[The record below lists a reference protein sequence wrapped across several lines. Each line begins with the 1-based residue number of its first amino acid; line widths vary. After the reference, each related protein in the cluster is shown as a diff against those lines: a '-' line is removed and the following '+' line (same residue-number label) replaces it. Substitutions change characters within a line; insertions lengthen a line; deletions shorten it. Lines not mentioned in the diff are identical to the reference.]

1 MQATGG
7 CNVSEPRNWVK
18 KDPTQENVFWP
29 TDELKKRAWVSDE
42 SIYAEASA
50 DPVAFWSERAEELH
64 WFKKWD
70 KAYDFAPHAYK
81 WFVGAQTNLSYNSL
95 DRHIQAGNGDRI
107 ALIWE
112 PEPTGEPALKLT
124 YKQLYERV
132 CKLANGLKSLGVKK
146 GDRVG
151 IYLPMIPEAVIA
163 MQACARIGAPHSVV
177 FSAFSPD
184 SLRDRMD
191 DAGAKVLITADG
203 YYRRG
208 KAIPLKK
215 NADEGVSGTPVEK
228 VVVVKRLDG
237 SAPMTPGRDIWYD
250 ELVASAAGDCPAE
263 PLDSEHLSFLLYT
276 SGTTGKPKGIMHT
289 TGGYAVQS
297 YATAKWN
304 FDLHPGDVYWCTA
317 DVGWI
322 TGHTYINY
330 GPLMNGVTTLL
341 YEGSPDAPDFGRMWA
356 IIEKHRVT
364 QLYTAPTAIRMF
376 VKWGDEWPAK
386 YDLTSLRLLGTV
398 GEPIN
403 VDAWMWYFEKIG
415 GGRCPIIDTW
425 WQTETGA
432 NMVNNLP
439 GIGPFIPT
447 VAGRAF
453 PGILGDILDSSGQSL
468 KPGEGGYLSIFN
480 PFPPALTR
488 GIYGDMERFQAQYFS
503 DYGPERYFTSDGA
516 RKDEMGNFRITGRVD
531 DVMNVAGHR
540 LATAEVESALAQ
552 NDKVSEVAVVSK
564 PHDLKG
570 EVPVAFVLLRKGID
584 PSDEIRKELLA
595 TVNKVIGPTGRPEEI
610 VFAHDVPKTRSG
622 KIMRRVLKALVRDE
636 PVGDLTTLQNPES
649 VDQLKK
655 LVSHKA

>member
-1 MQATGG
+1 M
-7 CNVSEPRNWVK
+7 SEAKQWVK
-18 KDPTQENVFWP
+18 KDPTRENVFWP

-42 SIYAEASA
+42 AIYKKAAA
-50 DPVAFWSERAEELH
+50 DPVAFWSQQAEELH

-70 KAYDFAPHAYK
+70 KAYDPAPYAYK
-81 WFVGAQTNLSYNSL
+81 WFVGGKINLSYNSL
-95 DRHIQAGNGDRI
+95 DRHIQAGNGDRVAI
-107 ALIWE
+107 IWE
-112 PEPTGEPALKLT
+112 PEPMNEKPLHIT
-124 YKQLYERV
+124 YKELHERV
-132 CKLANGLKSLGVKK
+132 CRLSNGLKSLGVKK

-151 IYLPMIPEAVIA
+151 IYLPMIPEAVVA

-177 FSAFSPD
+177 FSAFSPE
-184 SLRDRMD
+184 SLRDRLD

-208 KAIPLKK
+208 KPIDLKK
-215 NADEGVSGTPVEK
+215 AAEQGAEGTKVEK
-228 VVVVKRLDG
+228 IVVVKRLGD
-237 SAPMTPGRDIWYD
+237 SAPMKAGRDIWYHD
-250 ELVASAAGDCPAE
+250 LIAKASADCPAE
-263 PLDSEHLSFLLYT
+263 PLDSEHLSYLLYT

-304 FDLHPGDVYWCTA
+304 FDMHPGDIYWCTA
-317 DVGWI
+317 DVGWV

-330 GPLMNGVTTLL
+330 GPLMNGITSFM
-341 YEGSPDAPDFGRMWA
+341 YEGSPDMPDYGRMWDM
-356 IIEKHRVT
+356 IQRHKIT
-364 QLYTAPTAIRMF
+364 QLYTAPTLIRMLI
-376 VKWGDEWPAK
+376 KQGDEWPAK
-386 YDLTSLRLLGTV
+386 YDLSSLRILGTV

-447 VAGRAF
+447 VAGRGF
-453 PGILGDILDSSGQSL
+453 PGIVGDILDSGGQSM
-468 KPGEGGYLSIFN
+468 KVNEGGYLAIFS

-488 GIYGDMERFQAQYFS
+488 GIYGDMDRFKTQYFS

-570 EVPVAFVLLRKGID
+570 EVPVAFVLLRKGIE
-584 PSDEIRKELLA
+584 PSEEIRKDLLA
-595 TVNKVIGPTGRPEEI
+595 TVNRVIGPTGRPEEI
-610 VFAHDVPKTRSG
+610 IFVHDVPKTRSG
-622 KIMRRVLKALVRDE
+622 KIMRRILKSLVRDE
-636 PVGDLTTLQNPES
+636 PIGDLTTLLNPET
-649 VDQLKK
+649 VDELKK
-655 LVSHKA
+655 AVGYKG

>member
-1 MQATGG
+1 
-7 CNVSEPRNWVK
+7 VSEAIQWVK
-18 KDPTQENVFWP
+18 KDPAKENVFWP
-29 TDELKKRAWVSDE
+29 TEELQKRAWVADE
-42 SIYAEASA
+42 SIYTEANA
-50 DPVAFWSERAEELH
+50 DPVKFWARHAEELH
-64 WFKKWD
+64 WFKKWEKD
-70 KAYDFAPHAYK
+70 YEFAPQAYK
-81 WFVGAQTNLSYNSL
+81 WFIGGKINLSYNSL
-95 DRHIQAGNGDRI
+95 DRQIEAGKGDRI

-112 PEPTGEPALKLT
+112 PEPVDEEPRKITYSELHELVSKFANVLK
-124 YKQLYERV
+124 
-132 CKLANGLKSLGVKK
+132 GLGVKK

-184 SLRDRMD
+184 SLRDRLI

-208 KAIPLKK
+208 KQIDLKK
-215 NADEGVSGTPVEK
+215 NADAGIEGTAVEK

-237 SAPMTPGRDIWYD
+237 SAKMTPGRDLWYH
-250 ELVASAAGDCPAE
+250 ELMEGASADCPAE
-263 PLDSEHLSFLLYT
+263 EMDSEDLSFLLYT

-297 YATAKWN
+297 YLTAKWN
-304 FDLHPGDVYWCTA
+304 FDLHDGDIFWCTA

-330 GPLMNGVTTLL
+330 GPLMNGVTSVIF
-341 YEGSPDAPDFGRMWA
+341 EGSPDFPDYGRFWA
-356 IIEKHRVT
+356 IIEKHKIT

-376 VKWGDEWPAK
+376 IKWGDEWPAK
-386 YDLTSLRLLGTV
+386 HDLSSLRLLGTV

-403 VDAWMWYFEKIG
+403 VDAWLWYFEKIG

-447 VAGRAF
+447 VAGRPF
-453 PGILGDILDSSGQSL
+453 PGVIADILDSSGTPVN
-468 KPGEGGYLSIFN
+468 PGEGGYLAIYS

-488 GIYGDMERFQAQYFS
+488 GIYGDMERFTNQYFS

-516 RKDEMGNFRITGRVD
+516 RKDEMGNIRITGRVD

-552 NDKVSEVAVVSK
+552 NDKVSEVAVVSR

-570 EVPVAFVLLRKGID
+570 EVPVAFVLLKAGIT
-584 PSDEIRKELLA
+584 PSEEIRKELMGTA
-595 TVNKVIGPTGRPEEI
+595 TKVIGPTGRPDEI
-610 VFAHDVPKTRSG
+610 VFVEDVPKTRSG
-622 KIMRRVLKALVRDE
+622 KIMRRVLKALVRNE
-636 PVGDLTTLQNPES
+636 PIGDITTLQNPDS
-649 VDQLKK
+649 VDHLKEMVGYK
-655 LVSHKA
+655 G

>member
-1 MQATGG
+1 
-7 CNVSEPRNWVK
+7 VSEARQWVK
-18 KDPTQENVFWP
+18 KDPAKENVFWP
-29 TDELKKRAWVSDE
+29 TEGMKERAWVADE
-42 SIYAEASA
+42 SIYAEANA
-50 DPVAFWSERAEELH
+50 DPVKFWEKHAAELH

-70 KAYDFAPHAYK
+70 NAYEFAPQAYK
-81 WFVGAQTNLSYNSL
+81 WFVGGKINLSYNSL
-95 DRHIQAGNGDRI
+95 DRHIEAGNGDKV

-112 PEPTGEPALKLT
+112 PEPTDEEPLKIT
-124 YKQLYERV
+124 YSELH
-132 CKLANGLKSLGVKK
+132 KLVSKFANVLKGLGVKK

-184 SLRDRMD
+184 SLRDRLI
-191 DAGAKVLITADG
+191 DAGAKVLIAADG

-208 KAIPLKK
+208 KKIDLKR
-215 NADEGVSGTPVEK
+215 NADLGIEGTPVEK

-237 SAPMTPGRDIWYD
+237 SASMSQGRDLWYH
-250 ELVASAAGDCPAE
+250 ELMADASGDCPAE
-263 PLDSEHLSFLLYT
+263 ELDSEDLSFLLYT

-297 YATAKWN
+297 YLTAKWN
-304 FDLHPGDVYWCTA
+304 FDLHEGDIFWCTA

-330 GPLMNGVTTLL
+330 APLMNGVTSVIF
-341 YEGSPDAPDFGRMWA
+341 EGSPDFPDYGRFWA
-356 IIEKHRVT
+356 IIEKHKIT

-376 VKWGDEWPAK
+376 IKWGDEWPEK
-386 YDLTSLRLLGTV
+386 HDLSSLRLLGTV

-432 NMVNNLP
+432 NMVNSLP

-447 VAGRAF
+447 IAGRPF
-453 PGILGDILDSSGQSL
+453 PGVIADILDSGGTPV
-468 KPGEGGYLSIFN
+468 KPGEGGYLAIYS

-488 GIYGDMERFQAQYFS
+488 GIYGDMERFRNQYFS

-516 RKDEMGNFRITGRVD
+516 RKDEMGNIRITGRVD

-552 NDKVSEVAVVSK
+552 NEKVSEVAVVSR

-570 EVPVAFVLLRKGID
+570 EVPVAFVLLKAGIT
-584 PSDEIRKELLA
+584 PSEEIKKELMG
-595 TVNKVIGPTGRPEEI
+595 TVTKVIGPTGRPDEI
-610 VFAHDVPKTRSG
+610 VFVEDVPKTRSG
-622 KIMRRVLKALVRDE
+622 KIMRRVLKALVRNE
-636 PVGDLTTLQNPES
+636 PIGDITTLQNPDS
-649 VDQLKK
+649 VDHLKEMVGYK
-655 LVSHKA
+655 G

>member
-1 MQATGG
+1 M
-7 CNVSEPRNWVK
+7 SEPSTWVK
-18 KDPTQENVFWP
+18 ADPHKEHVFWP
-29 TDELKKRAWVSDE
+29 TETMKEHAWVSDE
-42 SIYAEASA
+42 SIYAEATA
-50 DPVAFWSERAEELH
+50 DPEKFWAERAEELH
-64 WFKKWD
+64 WFKRWEEVYQFKPQ
-70 KAYDFAPHAYK
+70 AYE
-81 WFVGAQTNLSYNSL
+81 WFLGGKINLSYNSL
-95 DRHIQAGNGDRI
+95 DRHIEADRGDHT

-112 PEPTGEPALKLT
+112 PEPADEEAVKLT
-124 YKQLYERV
+124 YTELHQRV
-132 CKLANGLKSLGVKK
+132 CKLSNVLKDLGVQK

-151 IYLPMIPEAVIA
+151 IYLPMIPEAVVA

-184 SLRDRMD
+184 SLRDRLI

-208 KAIPLKK
+208 KRIDLKSS
-215 NADEGVSGTPVEK
+215 ADAGIEGTPVER

-237 SAPMTPGRDIWYD
+237 SASMTEDRDLWYPD
-250 ELVASAAGDCPAE
+250 LMATASEECPAE
-263 PLDSEHLSFLLYT
+263 EMDAEDLSFLLYT

-289 TGGYAVQS
+289 TGGYAVQA
-297 YATAKWN
+297 YTTAKWN
-304 FDLHPGDVYWCTA
+304 FDLHEGDIYWCTA

-330 GPLMNGVTTLL
+330 GPLMNGVTTVI

-356 IIEKHRVT
+356 IIEKHKIT

-376 VKWGDEWPAK
+376 VKWGDQWPTK
-386 YDLTSLRLLGTV
+386 YDLSSLRLLGTV

-432 NMVNNLP
+432 NMVNSLP
-439 GIGPFIPT
+439 GIGPFVPT
-447 VAGRAF
+447 IAGRPF
-453 PGILGDILDSSGQSL
+453 PGVIGDILDAGGTPAP
-468 KPGEGGYLSIFN
+468 PGEGGYLAINN

-488 GIYGDMERFQAQYFS
+488 GIYGDMERFKIQYFT
-503 DYGPERYFTSDGA
+503 DYGDDHYYTSDGA
-516 RKDEMGNFRITGRVD
+516 RKDEAGNMRITGRVD

-552 NDKVSEVAVVSK
+552 NEKASEVAVVSR
-564 PHDLKG
+564 PHDVKG
-570 EVPVAFVLLRKGID
+570 EVPVAFVVLKAGVEQ
-584 PSDEIRKELLA
+584 SDEIRKELMN
-595 TVNKVIGPTGRPEEI
+595 TVNTIIGPTGRPDEI
-610 VFAHDVPKTRSG
+610 IFTENVPKTRSG
-622 KIMRRVLKALVRDE
+622 KIMRRVLKALVRNE

-649 VDQLKK
+649 VERLKR
-655 LVSHKA
+655 LIGYDG

>member
-1 MQATGG
+1 
-7 CNVSEPRNWVK
+7 VSEAKKWVK

-42 SIYAEASA
+42 SIYAEANA
-50 DPVAFWSERAEELH
+50 DPEAFWSKHAEEIH

-70 KAYDFAPHAYK
+70 KAYDFAPYAYK
-81 WFVGAQTNLSYNSL
+81 WFVGGQTNLSYNSL
-95 DRHIQAGNGDRI
+95 DRHIADGNGDRV
-107 ALIWE
+107 AMIWE
-112 PEPTGEPALKLT
+112 PEPTSEPALKLT
-124 YKQLYERV
+124 YKQLHERV
-132 CKLANGLKSLGVKK
+132 CKLANGLKTLGVKK

-163 MQACARIGAPHSVV
+163 MQACARLGAAHSVV

-208 KAIPLKK
+208 KAIDLKK
-215 NADEGVSGTPVEK
+215 NADEGVAGTPVKK

-237 SAPMTPGRDIWYD
+237 SATMTPGRDVWYHD
-250 ELVASAAGDCPAE
+250 LVAKASAECPAE
-263 PLDSEHLSFLLYT
+263 PLDSEHLAFLLYT

-289 TGGYAVQS
+289 TGGYAVQA
-297 YATAKWN
+297 YTTAKWN
-304 FDLHPGDVYWCTA
+304 FDLHPGDIYWCTA

-356 IIEKHRVT
+356 IIEKHKVT

-386 YDLTSLRLLGTV
+386 YDLSSLRLLGTV

-453 PGILGDILDSSGQSL
+453 PGILGDILDSGGQPL
-468 KPGEGGYLSIFN
+468 KAGEGGYLSIYS

-488 GIYGDMERFQAQYFS
+488 GIYGDMERFRTQYYS
-503 DYGPERYFTSDGA
+503 DYGPKRYFTSDGA
-516 RKDEMGNFRITGRVD
+516 RKDETGNYRITGRVD

-570 EVPVAFVLLRKGID
+570 EVPVAFVLLRKGIE

-595 TVNKVIGPTGRPEEI
+595 TVNKVIGPTGRPEVI

-649 VDQLKK
+649 VNDLKD
-655 LVSHKA
+655 LVGYKG

>member
-1 MQATGG
+1 
-7 CNVSEPRNWVK
+7 VSEAKKWVK
-18 KDPTQENVFWP
+18 KDPTRENVFWP
-29 TDELKKRAWVSDE
+29 TDELKKKAWVSDE
-42 SIYAEASA
+42 AIYKEAAA
-50 DPVAFWSERAEELH
+50 DPVGFWAKQAEELH

-81 WFVGAQTNLSYNSL
+81 WFVGGKINLSYNSL
-95 DRHIQAGNGDRI
+95 DRHLLAGHGDRI

-112 PEPTGEPALKLT
+112 PEPANEKPLHIT
-124 YKQLYERV
+124 YKELHERV
-132 CKLANGLKSLGVKK
+132 CKFANALKSLGVKK

-151 IYLPMIPEAVIA
+151 IYMPMIPEAVVA

-177 FSAFSPD
+177 FSAFSPE

-208 KAIPLKK
+208 KPIGLKK
-215 NADEGVSGTPVEK
+215 AADDGVAGTQVEK

-237 SAPMTPGRDIWYD
+237 SAPMKAGRDLWYHD
-250 ELVASAAGDCPAE
+250 LVAKASADCPAE
-263 PLDSEHLSFLLYT
+263 PLDAEDLSFLLYT

-297 YATAKWN
+297 YVTAKWN
-304 FDLHPGDVYWCTA
+304 FDLHPGDIFWCTA
-317 DVGWI
+317 DVGWV

-330 GPLMNGVTTLL
+330 GPLMNGVTSFM
-341 YEGSPDAPDFGRMWA
+341 YEGSPDMPDYGRMWDM
-356 IIEKHRVT
+356 IQRHKIT
-364 QLYTAPTAIRMF
+364 QLYTAPTLIRMLL
-376 VKWGDEWPAK
+376 KQGDEWPAK
-386 YDLTSLRLLGTV
+386 YDLSSLRLLGTV

-447 VAGRAF
+447 VAGRGF
-453 PGILGDILDSSGQSL
+453 PGILGDILDSGGQSM
-468 KPGEGGYLSIFN
+468 KVNEGGYLAIFS

-488 GIYGDMERFQAQYFS
+488 GIYGDMDRFKTQYFS
-503 DYGPERYFTSDGA
+503 DYGPESYFTSDGA

-570 EVPVAFVLLRKGID
+570 EVPVAFVLLRKGIE
-584 PSDEIRKELLA
+584 PSEEIRKDLLA
-595 TVNKVIGPTGRPEEI
+595 TVNRVIGPTGRPEEI
-610 VFAHDVPKTRSG
+610 IFVHDVPKTRSG
-622 KIMRRVLKALVRDE
+622 KIMRRILKSLVRDE
-636 PVGDLTTLQNPES
+636 PVGDLTTLLNPET
-649 VDQLKK
+649 VEELKK
-655 LVSHKA
+655 AVGYKG

>member
-1 MQATGG
+1 M
-7 CNVSEPRNWVK
+7 SEAKRWVK
-18 KDPTQENVFWP
+18 KDPTRENVFWP

-42 SIYAEASA
+42 AIYKKAAA
-50 DPVAFWSERAEELH
+50 DPVAFWSQQAEELH

-70 KAYDFAPHAYK
+70 TAYDPAPYAYK
-81 WFVGAQTNLSYNSL
+81 WFVGGKINLSYNSL
-95 DRHIQAGNGDRI
+95 DRHIQAGNGDRVAI
-107 ALIWE
+107 IWE
-112 PEPTGEPALKLT
+112 PEPMNEKPLHIT
-124 YKQLYERV
+124 YKELHERV
-132 CKLANGLKSLGVKK
+132 CRLSNGLKSLGVKK

-151 IYLPMIPEAVIA
+151 IYLPMIPEAVVA

-177 FSAFSPD
+177 FSAFSPE
-184 SLRDRMD
+184 SLRDRLD

-208 KAIPLKK
+208 KPIDLKK
-215 NADEGVSGTPVEK
+215 AAEQGAEGTKVEK
-228 VVVVKRLDG
+228 IVVVKRLGG
-237 SAPMTPGRDIWYD
+237 SAPMKAGRDIWYHD
-250 ELVASAAGDCPAE
+250 LIAKASADCPAE
-263 PLDSEHLSFLLYT
+263 PLDAEHLSYLLYT

-304 FDLHPGDVYWCTA
+304 FDMHPGDIYWCTA
-317 DVGWI
+317 DVGWV

-330 GPLMNGVTTLL
+330 GPLMNGITSFM
-341 YEGSPDAPDFGRMWA
+341 YEGSPDMPDYGRMWDM
-356 IIEKHRVT
+356 IQRHKIT
-364 QLYTAPTAIRMF
+364 QLYTAPTLIRMLI
-376 VKWGDEWPAK
+376 KQGDEWPAK
-386 YDLTSLRLLGTV
+386 YDLSSLRILGTV

-447 VAGRAF
+447 VAGRGF
-453 PGILGDILDSSGQSL
+453 PGIVGDILDSGGQSM
-468 KPGEGGYLSIFN
+468 KVNEGGYLAIFS

-488 GIYGDMERFQAQYFS
+488 GIYGDMDRFKTQYFS

-570 EVPVAFVLLRKGID
+570 EVPVAFVLLRKGIE
-584 PSDEIRKELLA
+584 PSDEIRKDLLA
-595 TVNKVIGPTGRPEEI
+595 TVNRVIGPTGRPEEI
-610 VFAHDVPKTRSG
+610 IFVHDVPKTRSG
-622 KIMRRVLKALVRDE
+622 KIMRRILKSLVRDE
-636 PVGDLTTLQNPES
+636 PVGDLTTLLNPET
-649 VDQLKK
+649 VDELKK
-655 LVSHKA
+655 AVGYKG